1 MEKLMRQKIPKVR
14 SRRGM
19 SLIELVV
26 GITIIVIVF
35 GSTLSAMTNGY
46 SNTIY
51 NAEVNQTAVEGGSLN
66 EIMAQAIKNLG
77 FEDEASCKK
86 YFFGGS
92 GSPVKDP
99 NTATDN
105 AVHAAG
111 KAVLGEEPS
120 TPGNM
125 KLQYVSPDVFPSPNF
140 ENQYTIITDA
150 ESTLKASAKNYD
162 IKGVILKTSVT
173 NVRGK
178 LTNSSFIAYAKQ
190 S

>member
-14 SRRGM
+14 SRKGM

-35 GSTLSAMTNGY
+35 GATLSAMTNGY

-77 FEDEASCKK
+77 FEDEAACKK

-92 GSPVKDP
+92 GVAVKDP
-99 NTATDN
+99 NTDTNN

-111 KAVLGEEPS
+111 SEVIGDVGADLKLTYVEPA
-120 TPGNM
+120 
-125 KLQYVSPDVFPSPNF
+125 VFPSPNY
-140 ENQYTIITDA
+140 ENQYTIFTDA
-150 ESTLKASAKNYD
+150 KSTIKNGAKSYE
-162 IKGVILKTSVT
+162 IKGVIVKTSVT

-178 LTNSSFIAYAKQ
+178 LTNSSFVAYTKQ
-190 S
+190 TTS